1 MMTEDPHDE
10 KIMRELED
18 TLLSSGFARRLDE
31 LIAGQKTILERLER
45 SRVLRERRG
54 QSEKK

>member
-1 MMTEDPHDE
+1 MTENSREE

-18 TLLSSGFARRLDE
+18 TLLTSGFARRLDE
-31 LIAGQKTILERLER
+31 LIAGQQTIMERLEQ

-54 QSEKK
+54 RPEKK